1 MNGFEIRA
9 EYCAIWDGRLTS
21 DEVDRARPRR
31 RPRDYHLTF
40 WDTGQPDEADRSWT
54 FTITAG
60 SRSKLDACIAYWSR
74 RAEAVLREERA
85 A

>member
-1 MNGFEIRA
+1 MSGFQIRA

-21 DEVDRARPRR
+21 DEVERA

-40 WDTGQPDEADRSWT
+40 WDTGQPDEAGWLWA
-54 FTITAG
+54 FTITA
-60 SRSKLDACIAYWSR
+60 STRLKLDACTAYWRR
-74 RAEAVLREERA
+74 RAEAALCQERA